1 MTAIMQIGDYIS
13 SKTVRELTPD
23 QYLKFREYLR
33 SHGFSVDDEHGA
45 YEKATMYTYELV
57 YLDRWGDLIWRR
69 ASVISSGR
77 EITVDEIFKAI
88 QTNDED
94 FVMTTVQA
102 PNTHDIQQIDCLIA
116 HHQAVI
122 EELTRKRIEME
133 IRDAKYS
140 LGQAFLVI
148 GNAITNPN
156 TNIPIIDHRNTKHDH
171 LVLAESIILLIEKL
185 DLKNFHVNKSKLVIR
200 YCIPPQN

>member
-1 MTAIMQIGDYIS
+1 MKQVCIMKEFDFITTKTMDKLTKEQYNLFRDYLKICGLRVIAGYGEYEYAKKHGIYLDGEDLVTIYPTMIDKLKNEITLMQI
-13 SKTVRELTPD
+13 L
-23 QYLKFREYLR
+23 
-33 SHGFSVDDEHGA
+33 
-45 YEKATMYTYELV
+45 
-57 YLDRWGDLIWRR
+57 
-69 ASVISSGR
+69 
-77 EITVDEIFKAI
+77 
-88 QTNDED
+88 QTINT
-94 FVMTTVQA
+94 MTTAQA
-102 PNTHDIQQIDCLIA
+102 PNTHDIQQIDYLIA

-122 EELTRKRIEME
+122 EELTRKRIEMKT
-133 IRDAKYS
+133 RDAEYS

-200 YCIPPQN
+200 YFVPHQN

>member
-1 MTAIMQIGDYIS
+1 MIAGYGEYEYAKKHGIYLDGEDLVTIYPTMIDKLKNEITLMQI
-13 SKTVRELTPD
+13 L
-23 QYLKFREYLR
+23 Q
-33 SHGFSVDDEHGA
+33 
-45 YEKATMYTYELV
+45 
-57 YLDRWGDLIWRR
+57 
-69 ASVISSGR
+69 
-77 EITVDEIFKAI
+77 AI
-88 QTNDED
+88 NT
-94 FVMTTVQA
+94 MTTVQA

-122 EELTRKRIEME
+122 EELTRKRIEMKT
-133 IRDAKYS
+133 RDAEYS

-200 YCIPPQN
+200 YFVPQQN